1 MTSKHDFVVVGG
13 GLAGLVVAARLT
25 EDPNISVL
33 VLEAGEDHTTDPRI
47 RTPASWPSLLG
58 SDDFDWNYR
67 TVPQEGLDGKAIP
80 LSQGKLLG
88 GSSAINGQAF
98 VANSKA
104 AVDAWAQFGSPGW
117 DWQSMAPYF
126 RKFHTLSR
134 PSPAASEH
142 LRLDYINDDV
152 RATSGP
158 IQASFPEETDDP
170 LPTAWVDTLSRLGW
184 PASGDPF
191 SGDFVGGYINAMSI
205 EPDSRTRSDAVTAY
219 YAPAKARPNLHV
231 VTGTVAQK
239 IIFDTSNKVPKAVGV
254 LVQKGGKI
262 TMVEAT
268 KEVILAAGTVGTP
281 KLLELSGVGD
291 QSLLESFGIPVVV
304 HNPNVGENLQ
314 DHPNVGVS
322 FEVAEGIKTMDGLS
336 RQEPEA
342 IGAAM
347 QEYMTTKKGPFALGG
362 NYAGSL
368 IPVPDFVEGPEA
380 EATLKMVLQGLD
392 NVVPT
397 GDFSPYHAE
406 FVRSILGRRTEGA
419 GNLFTYAACGNF
431 IPEGAGADII
441 QKASSGGNFFT
452 ICAALLFP
460 LSRGSSHITSSDPA
474 ETPIIDPKYLSHPL
488 DLEVIARF
496 VRYIDT
502 IVRAEPLAKLLL
514 PGGRRSH
521 GAPTDLTDLEQ
532 AKTYARQATL
542 SCWHLTSTCA
552 MLPRERGGV
561 VDPNLFVY
569 GVEGLRIVDA
579 SVIPLATR
587 GNSQTTVYA
596 VAERAADLIKGLP

>member
-1 MTSKHDFVVVGG
+1 M
-13 GLAGLVVAARLT
+13 
-25 EDPNISVL
+25 
-33 VLEAGEDHTTDPRI
+33 
-47 RTPASWPSLLG
+47 
-58 SDDFDWNYR
+58 
-67 TVPQEGLDGKAIP
+67 
-80 LSQGKLLG
+80 
-88 GSSAINGQAF
+88 
-98 VANSKA
+98 ANSKA

-117 DWQSMAPYF
+117 DWQSMEPYF
-126 RKFHTLSR
+126 KKFHTLSR

-142 LRLDYINDDV
+142 LRLDYINEDV

-184 PASGDPF
+184 PASGDHF

-322 FEVAEGIKTMDGLS
+322 FEVGEGIKTMDGLS

-392 NVVPT
+392 NAVPT

-419 GNLFTYAACGNF
+419 GNLFTYAACGSKYKDSNH
-431 IPEGAGADII
+431 P
-441 QKASSGGNFFT
+441 FFQT
-452 ICAALLFP
+452 CFNATTSRRLRSLKKMTNSNRFHPRRSWRRYHPKSQQRRQFLHHMRGPPFPP
-460 LSRGSSHITSSDPA
+460 LSG
-474 ETPIIDPKYLSHPL
+474 
-488 DLEVIARF
+488 
-496 VRYIDT
+496 
-502 IVRAEPLAKLLL
+502 
-514 PGGRRSH
+514 
-521 GAPTDLTDLEQ
+521 
-532 AKTYARQATL
+532 
-542 SCWHLTSTCA
+542 
-552 MLPRERGGV
+552 
-561 VDPNLFVY
+561 
-569 GVEGLRIVDA
+569 
-579 SVIPLATR
+579 
-587 GNSQTTVYA
+587 
-596 VAERAADLIKGLP
+596 